1 LTALDLIVSDE
12 AMVRGRTILL
22 ILALVTTP
30 QLAAAQAMRIGSAQN
45 MSFGE
50 AAGLIAQS
58 CGADIDANCRGVN
71 LDANRLREC
80 LSRNTDA
87 ISSQCKS
94 DYLRAFDAIQKRI
107 ANRVNVANVCSRE
120 IVKLCNGSTRET
132 SKSIPCLTT
141 AKGVSRNC
149 LQAMDDA
156 GYR

>member
-1 LTALDLIVSDE
+1 LTIARLIVSDD

-22 ILALVTTP
+22 ILALALTP
-30 QLAAAQAMRIGSAQN
+30 QLASAQAMRIGSAQT
-45 MSFGE
+45 MSFGDST
-50 AAGLIAQS
+50 ALIAQS
-58 CGADIDANCRGVN
+58 CGADIEANCRGVN

-87 ISSQCKS
+87 ISSQCRS
-94 DYLRAFDAIQKRI
+94 DYLRAFDAIQKRV
-107 ANRVNVANVCSRE
+107 ANRVTVANVCTRE
-120 IVKLCNGSTRET
+120 IVKLCNGSTKET

-141 AKGVSRNC
+141 VKGVSRNC

>member
-1 LTALDLIVSDE
+1 LTTLDLVVSDE

-22 ILALVTTP
+22 ILALALTP
-30 QLAAAQAMRIGSAQN
+30 ELASAQAMRVGSAQN
-45 MSFGE
+45 MSFGD
-50 AAGLIAQS
+50 AAALLAQS

-80 LSRNTDA
+80 LSRNTDVVSA
-87 ISSQCKS
+87 QCKN

-107 ANRVNVANVCSRE
+107 ANRVSVANVCTRE
-120 IVKLCNGSTRET
+120 IVKLCNGSTKET
-132 SKSIPCLTT
+132 SKSIPCLLT